1 MSLPTKEVNVV
12 SAHAYPVTDLAM
24 SATLASSATSTSTSF
39 STGVPCTLVIVT
51 KLTSGSGDLKIDRAA
66 AASSVAFGSPD
77 VTLAMSGTGYQVA
90 VLDTTTSEM
99 FVGLKVEPG
108 GSGIAFEKF
117 AVFAHYELTSGES
130 WFDIP
135 SAINA
140 VANTTLNGRD
150 GTGLVSLS
158 PTKPTY
164 AI

>member
-12 SAHAYPVTDLAM
+12 ASHIYPVTDLAM

-77 VTLAMSGTGYQVA
+77 VTLAMSGTGYQA
-90 VLDTTTSEM
+90 TVLDTTTSEM

-117 AVFAHYELTSGES
+117 AVLALYEGEVGE
-130 WFDIP
+130 FGADVQA
-135 SAINA
+135 AINL
-140 VANTTLNGRD
+140 VANTTVASKD
-150 GTGLVSLS
+150 GDGLVNLA
-158 PTKPTY
+158 PTKPAY
-164 AI
+164 AV